1 MSPRIDRP
9 QPLPIKARKK
19 GTSEPFRSA
28 VLVIGHYT
36 DGSDAV
42 RFRNTV
48 TFCPAE
54 EYEIRREPC
63 AN

>member
-9 QPLPIKARKK
+9 KPQPIKARKK

-28 VLVIGHYT
+28 GLAIGHYA

-48 TFCPAE
+48 TFYPAE

>member
-1 MSPRIDRP
+1 MNQRTDRP
-9 QPLPIKARKK
+9 KPLPIKARKK

-28 VLVIGHYT
+28 VLAIGHYA

-48 TFCPAE
+48 TFYPAE

-63 AN
+63 AS